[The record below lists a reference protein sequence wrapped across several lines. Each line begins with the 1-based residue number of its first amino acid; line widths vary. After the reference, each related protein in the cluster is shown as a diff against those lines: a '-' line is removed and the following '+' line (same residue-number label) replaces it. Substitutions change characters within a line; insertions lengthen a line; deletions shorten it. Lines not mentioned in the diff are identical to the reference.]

1 MAITIQSPDR
11 GEHLLGI
18 YKADRGE
25 RLKPGIAWSRPVSLS
40 PLNSTP
46 KGLHFQPFLL
56 LVSTF
61 TSHHPI
67 VNIQRTKLSTSPP
80 PPLLWDEASCLL
92 EQFSHDAGQQIV
104 LWSYTLGWN
113 HLTHRPDPTYP
124 AKLKKTNTSRNKN
137 TNIRYDKHKYKY
149 KNKHNSK

>member
-80 PPLLWDEASCLL
+80 PLFCEMKLPVYWSNFLTTPAS
-92 EQFSHDAGQQIV
+92 
-104 LWSYTLGWN
+104 
-113 HLTHRPDPTYP
+113 
-124 AKLKKTNTSRNKN
+124 K
-137 TNIRYDKHKYKY
+137 
-149 KNKHNSK
+149 